1 MEKQPIINIGCLG
14 SVSDGKTTLIEK
26 LTEIKTQRHSSEKIR
41 NITIKQGYGNM
52 KIWKN
57 KITEE
62 LITTNS
68 NILNIDDSD
77 LINHISFVDC
87 PGHQDL
93 IHVMLNSIS
102 LMNGAIIV
110 IAVDQI
116 FNKKP
121 QLLQH
126 LMAVKISKL
135 KNIIICMNK
144 IDLINKK
151 TLYIRKAE
159 LDNLLKDYDIK
170 PYIIIPTCFNKKL
183 GLNYLVSSIME
194 LFNPVNYL
202 NKNLNTPLMRITR
215 SFDINKPGTLW
226 TDITGGVIGGALV
239 QGELHVGDIIEIQPI
254 NFKSKIISIKTDEIE
269 LDKAISGGLIAIL
282 TDIDPYYCKNDAL
295 AGNVLGL
302 ENTLLSNTDIIQIK
316 DLIIIDN
323 LWKPKINDTVKLQIG
338 SKILDA
344 KLIELYKFELTK
356 PICPVMNEP
365 IIICCMIDK
374 ILKIVGNCYLFF
386 TPTDL

>member
-1 MEKQPIINIGCLG
+1 MFQTEK
-14 SVSDGKTTLIEK
+14 
-26 LTEIKTQRHSSEKIR
+26 HSSEKIR

-151 TLYIRKAE
+151 TLYIRR
-159 LDNLLKDYDIK
+159 L
-170 PYIIIPTCFNKKL
+170 
-183 GLNYLVSSIME
+183 
-194 LFNPVNYL
+194 
-202 NKNLNTPLMRITR
+202 
-215 SFDINKPGTLW
+215 
-226 TDITGGVIGGALV
+226 
-239 QGELHVGDIIEIQPI
+239 
-254 NFKSKIISIKTDEIE
+254 
-269 LDKAISGGLIAIL
+269 
-282 TDIDPYYCKNDAL
+282 
-295 AGNVLGL
+295 
-302 ENTLLSNTDIIQIK
+302 
-316 DLIIIDN
+316 
-323 LWKPKINDTVKLQIG
+323 
-338 SKILDA
+338 
-344 KLIELYKFELTK
+344 
-356 PICPVMNEP
+356 
-365 IIICCMIDK
+365 
-374 ILKIVGNCYLFF
+374 
-386 TPTDL
+386 